1 MVALVVSNQEDTF
14 YYFINNRKYNQQDY
28 QKGPEIEVTKR
39 NPQEARINLKNR
51 TLKLALLEL
60 YQAVE

>member
-1 MVALVVSNQEDTF
+1 MVALVVSKQEDTF
-14 YYFINNRKYNQQDY
+14 YCFINNRKCNQQDY
-28 QKGPEIEVTKR
+28 QKETEIEVTKR
-39 NPQEARINLKNR
+39 NLQEAKINLKDR